1 MAIASGKEHLSRIWK
16 LREEVF
22 GMEHESI
29 YDIRW
34 YDEDEEESY
43 RWRTVTMTESEVN
56 AYVARLN
63 AENGEPNVEY
73 YSVIA

>member
-1 MAIASGKEHLSRIWK
+1 
-16 LREEVF
+16 
-22 GMEHESI
+22 MEHKSI

-43 RWRTVTMTESEVN
+43 RYRTVTMTESEVN

-63 AENGEPNVEY
+63 AENGEPGAEY

>member
-1 MAIASGKEHLSRIWK
+1 
-16 LREEVF
+16 
-22 GMEHESI
+22 MEHKSI

-43 RWRTVTMTESEVN
+43 RYRTVTMTESEVN

-63 AENGEPNVEY
+63 AENGEPGTEY
-73 YSVIA
+73 YFVIA